1 MIKFIAFT
9 LVCIAA
15 SATVVRF
22 LEPVETKTGVST
34 ALTSPVY
41 SGTRQ
46 PSLAE
51 SIARGKKVYEAYC
64 LACHQADGT
73 GVPRLNPPLVK
84 TSFVLGDKK
93 TLIGIVLNGFDEPI
107 EIDGD
112 TFSNVMA
119 SHDFLKDQEIADV
132 LTYVR
137 NSFGNKAAAVTP
149 TEVAAVRAARKK

>member
-1 MIKFIAFT
+1 MMKLTFVIMLFFIGLAGF
-9 LVCIAA
+9 A
-15 SATVVRF
+15 
-22 LEPVETKTGVST
+22 PVLKQSLLDSRGF
-34 ALTSPVY
+34 SPVL
-41 SGTRQ
+41 Q
-46 PSLAE
+46 PSLSA
-51 SIARGKKVYEAYC
+51 SIGRGKKVYQTYC

-93 TLIGIVLNGFDEPI
+93 MLIGILLHGLNQEI

-112 TFSNVMA
+112 TYYSVMA

-137 NSFGNKAAAVTP
+137 NSFGNKASAILPA
-149 TEVAAVRAARKK
+149 EVASLRAAKKK

>member
-1 MIKFIAFT
+1 MMMKLMTVILTGIIAFT
-9 LVCIAA
+9 GWAGFPTP
-15 SATVVRF
+15 S
-22 LEPVETKTGVST
+22 VS
-34 ALTSPVY
+34 
-41 SGTRQ
+41 Q
-46 PSLAE
+46 PSPAA
-51 SIARGKKVYEAYC
+51 SIARGKKVFETYC

-93 TLIGIVLNGFDEPI
+93 MLIGIVLNGLDQEI

-112 TFSNVMA
+112 VYNNVMA

-137 NSFGNKAAAVTP
+137 NSFGNKASAISP
-149 TEVAAVRAARKK
+149 EEVAAVRAARKK